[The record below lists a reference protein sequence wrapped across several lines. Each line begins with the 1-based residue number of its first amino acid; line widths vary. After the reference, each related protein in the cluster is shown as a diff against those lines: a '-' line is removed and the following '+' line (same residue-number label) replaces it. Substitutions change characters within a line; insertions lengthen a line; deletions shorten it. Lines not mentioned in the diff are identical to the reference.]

1 MYNYTGYQFNS
12 LKTVGFYG
20 TQASDVLYTQFQDF
34 YRETTFKSSLIA
46 ISKSTT
52 PFTSHMSG
60 YLGLLPYSGITDGN
74 NQPTTVESEKETNFM
89 YKLKADGKIDHLV
102 FSLFVDGINGNYS
115 SIKFGSYDK
124 SGIAPNEV
132 LNVYKTH
139 SIKNWN
145 LVAYSAIVN
154 NKNVI
159 DGAASS
165 NRYINFEPGV
175 PYLYLPS
182 ADFTNV
188 ATEMKTIFQS

>member
-1 MYNYTGYQFNS
+1 
-12 LKTVGFYG
+12 
-20 TQASDVLYTQFQDF
+20 
-34 YRETTFKSSLIA
+34 
-46 ISKSTT
+46 
-52 PFTSHMSG
+52 MSG